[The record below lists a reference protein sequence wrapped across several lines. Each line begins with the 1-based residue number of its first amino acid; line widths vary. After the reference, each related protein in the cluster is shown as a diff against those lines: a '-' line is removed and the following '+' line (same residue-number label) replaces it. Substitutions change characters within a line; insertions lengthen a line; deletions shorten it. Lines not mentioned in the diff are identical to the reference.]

1 MNVPRRGQDVS
12 ELVERALAGSP
23 QARRQIVDQLS
34 RRVRGIALS
43 ILGSAMDVEDATQ
56 SIFLE
61 LFQSLPSF
69 KGENLLPWA
78 DSIAVRTAVKHARS
92 RRVRSARN
100 ASVDPEELT
109 SDPASPAEHG
119 LPRAVIEYLGDLPE
133 TRRVA
138 LVLRH
143 VMGYSVEEIAEL
155 TDVSPNTVKDRL
167 VQAREQVRKT
177 LRRELGLLP
186 LGPKRNHE

>member
-1 MNVPRRGQDVS
+1 MNAPHRNPDVS
-12 ELVERALAGSP
+12 ELVSQALAGDAG
-23 QARRQIVDQLS
+23 ARRLIVEQLS

-43 ILGSAMDVEDATQ
+43 ILGNSVDAEDATQ

-61 LFQSLPSF
+61 LFQSLSSF

-78 DSIAVRTAVKHARS
+78 DRIAVRTAVRQARS
-92 RRVRSARN
+92 RRVRSARS
-100 ASVDPEELT
+100 AIVDPEELT
-109 SDPASPAEHG
+109 AETAAPADHRV
-119 LPRAVIEYLGDLPE
+119 PRAIIDYLSELPE
-133 TRRVA
+133 ARRVA

-155 TDVSPNTVKDRL
+155 TEASPNTVKDRL
-167 VQAREQVRKT
+167 HQAREQVRKT

-186 LGPKRNHE
+186 LGARRKR

>member
-1 MNVPRRGQDVS
+1 MNAPHRTTDVS
-12 ELVERALAGSP
+12 ELVSQALAGDAT
-23 QARRQIVDQLS
+23 ARRLIVEQLS

-43 ILGSAMDVEDATQ
+43 ILGNTADAEDATQ

-78 DSIAVRTAVKHARS
+78 DRIAVRTAVRHARS
-92 RRVRSARN
+92 RRVRSARD
-100 ASVDPEELT
+100 ASVDPEELVADT
-109 SDPASPAEHG
+109 ASPADHQV
-119 LPRAVIEYLGDLPE
+119 PRAIIDYLSELPE

-155 TDVSPNTVKDRL
+155 TEASPNTVKDRL
-167 VQAREQVRKT
+167 HQAREQVRKT

-186 LGPKRNHE
+186 LARRKS